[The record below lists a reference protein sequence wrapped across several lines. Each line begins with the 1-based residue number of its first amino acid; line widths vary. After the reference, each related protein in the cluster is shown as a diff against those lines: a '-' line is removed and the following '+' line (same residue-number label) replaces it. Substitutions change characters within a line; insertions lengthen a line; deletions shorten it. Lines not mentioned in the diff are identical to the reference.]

1 MVESMESRKV
11 RLKDDREIALRLLQ
25 LDDRDRLLGLF
36 STMSEKALEWG
47 MPPYTKETIDR
58 WMSNFE
64 RLIPLVAVY
73 DEQIVGYVAIY
84 KHMHPRERGV
94 GDMGIYLHQD
104 FHSVGLGTK
113 MTELVLSIAKSQKL
127 HRIGIHVVKDNK
139 AAVALYKK
147 IGFKVEGNLAD
158 AYFGAD
164 EKYHNMLV
172 MGILLP
178 KN

>member
-1 MVESMESRKV
+1 MTLRP
-11 RLKDDREIALRLLQ
+11 LK
-25 LDDRDRLLGLF
+25 LDDRDQLLHLF

-73 DEQIVGYVAIY
+73 EEHIVAYAAIY
-84 KHMHPRERGV
+84 KHFHSRQKGI
-94 GDMGIYLHQD
+94 GDMGIYIHQN
-104 FHSVGLGTK
+104 FHNVGLGTAMAEK
-113 MTELVLSIAKSQKL
+113 TLSMAKEQGLYRVELK
-127 HRIGIHVVKDNK
+127 VVEDNV

-147 IGFKVEGNLAD
+147 IGFKVEGNLVD

-164 EKYHNMLV
+164 DKYHNLLI
-172 MGILLP
+172 MGILFP
-178 KN
+178 EN